1 MQGRKNLYLFIA
13 LLLPI
18 CVFIFL
24 KMFGKNEF
32 AVAPLFVDVMPEIQ
46 PGCTA
51 VTIPYHTPDSIVQK
65 LDFKNDSL
73 VLISFGEPNQEGVNQ
88 LKRVD
93 EQHQTDRVHQLHI
106 PSSDYRYTTWKNCI
120 FFLKEPF
127 DLVLVDRKGVIRG
140 QYTSNDLDEMD
151 RLITEITIILKKY

>member
-13 LLLPI
+13 LLLPR

-24 KMFGKNEF
+24 KLFGKNEF
-32 AVAPLFVDVMPEIQ
+32 AVAPLFVDVMPEVQ
-46 PGCTA
+46 PGCAA
-51 VTIPYHTPDSIVQK
+51 VSIPYHTPDSIVQK

-73 VLISFGEPNQEGVNQ
+73 VLISFGEPNQEGINQ

-93 EQHQTDRVHQLHI
+93 EQHQSDPIHQVHI
-106 PSSDYRYTTWKNCI
+106 PSSDYRYTTWNNCI

-151 RLITEITIILKKY
+151 RLITEITIILRKY

>member
-1 MQGRKNLYLFIA
+1 MKGRKNLYLFIA

-24 KMFGKNEF
+24 KMFGRNEF
-32 AVAPLFVDVMPEIQ
+32 TVAPLFVDVMPEVQ
-46 PGCTA
+46 PGCAT

-65 LDFKNDSL
+65 IDFRNDSL
-73 VLISFGEPNQEGVNQ
+73 VLVSFGETTPEGVSQ
-88 LKRVD
+88 LKRVE
-93 EQHQTDRVHQLHI
+93 EQHQADPIHQLHI
-106 PSSDYRYTTWKNCI
+106 PSSDYRYTTWRPCT

-127 DLVLVDRKGVIRG
+127 DLVLVDSKGVIRG
-140 QYTSNDLDEMD
+140 HYNSKDLDEMD